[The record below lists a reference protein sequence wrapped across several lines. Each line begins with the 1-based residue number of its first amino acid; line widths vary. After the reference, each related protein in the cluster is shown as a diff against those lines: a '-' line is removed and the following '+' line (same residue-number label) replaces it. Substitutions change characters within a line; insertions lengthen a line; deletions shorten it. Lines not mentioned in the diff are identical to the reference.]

1 MLNLRKRGVATDGI
15 CPICGNEAESI
26 CHALFRCNFA
36 KEIWSWWKECPIKI
50 CAENQDFADVALGLL
65 YAGTTRDMEI
75 MEASKF
81 FQLGPAFFGISWK
94 KPPMGVYKINVD
106 GAIAEK
112 GRKSKTE
119 MLAVEASIL
128 LAKDLG
134 FQQIIIE
141 SDSLQVVQ
149 SISAKEVSGET
160 GHIVQG
166 ILSNLNCFGSWKIQH
181 VKRDFNRVAHE
192 LALYAKCKEVCQVW
206 EGCYPAMVRH
216 LILQDRL

>member
-1 MLNLRKRGVATDGI
+1 MTAWAIWYNKNQCVHEGEKQAAGQIWDFSSSLLLNYK
-15 CPICGNEAESI
+15 
-26 CHALFRCNFA
+26 
-36 KEIWSWWKECPIKI
+36 
-50 CAENQDFADVALGLL
+50 
-65 YAGTTRDMEI
+65 
-75 MEASKF
+75 EASKF
-81 FQLGPAFFGISWK
+81 FQLRPTFCEISWK

-106 GAIAEK
+106 GALAEK
-112 GRKSKTE
+112 GRKSSIGIIIRDYKGEVAAGMCRLLNGNFSVLETE
-119 MLAVEASIL
+119 MLAVEAGIL
-128 LAKDLG
+128 LAKYLG

-166 ILSNLNCFGSWKIQH
+166 ILSNLDCFGSWKIQH

-206 EGCYPAMVRH
+206 EGCSPAMVRH